1 MTDNSDE
8 TNCLYKM
15 LLTDTQVSRL
25 RKTFA
30 NALSDNMKLSKAQLS
45 KMVQLERFLNL
56 FNPFQLVIMKPY
68 VKKKLHKIKFL

>member
-8 TNCLYKM
+8 TNCLYKV

-25 RKTFA
+25 RKAFA
-30 NALSDNMKLSKAQLS
+30 NGLSDNMKLSKTQLS

-68 VKKKLHKIKFL
+68 VKK